1 MSWPVRLPHRSLARG
16 SLRLESLSS
25 ALIEPRFKN
34 FAAIDWSGAVGERH
48 HGIALALCEAGDA
61 APKLIRPGHR
71 WSRSEVLEWL
81 LHDLPPDTLVGFDMS
96 MAFAFANAGA
106 YFPGW
111 PDSPRSARELWA
123 LAEQI
128 SAEEPHLGATKFADH
143 PDIAPHFRRHGGRE
157 GAAFGTNGQKGG
169 RGRFRQTEHG
179 QARAGCRPY
188 SNFNLVGAAQ
198 VGKGSLAGM
207 RLLHRLQH
215 HYAIW
220 PFDPLP
226 DGGSVL
232 VEIYTTLAAIAA
244 GRTAARSKIRDYAAL
259 SAALSAL
266 ASQPVRGRGP
276 ITDHA
281 ADALISAAW
290 LRTLVH
296 DPANWSPPLLTP
308 EIAATEGWTFGA
320 A

>member
-1 MSWPVRLPHRSLARG
+1 MKPD
-16 SLRLESLSS
+16 
-25 ALIEPRFKN
+25 RFKHY
-34 FAAIDWSGAVGERH
+34 AAIDWSGAAGERH
-48 HGIALALCEAGDA
+48 RGIALAVCAGGDA
-61 APKLIRPGHR
+61 APELIRPGHC
-71 WSRSEVLEWL
+71 WSRGEVLDWL
-81 LHDLPPDTLVGFDMS
+81 LNDLPPDTLVGFDMS
-96 MAFAFANAGA
+96 FSFACADTRA

-111 PDSPRSARELWA
+111 ANSPHSARELWA
-123 LAEQI
+123 LVEQI
-128 SAEEPHLGATKFADH
+128 SADEPHLGATKFADH
-143 PDIAPHFRRHGGRE
+143 PQIAPHFRRHGGRE
-157 GAAFGTNGQKGG
+157 GAVFGGG
-169 RGRFRQTEHG
+169 RGRFRQTEHA

-220 PFDPLP
+220 PFDALP
-226 DGGSVL
+226 DSGSVL

-244 GRTAARSKIRDYAAL
+244 GRSAARSKIRDFADLTAALAAL
-259 SAALSAL
+259 SSK
-266 ASQPVRGRGP
+266 PVPGTGA

-290 LRTLVH
+290 LRTIAH
-296 DPANWSPPLLTP
+296 DSATWSPSLLT
-308 EIAATEGWTFGA
+308 EQIAQTEGWTFGA